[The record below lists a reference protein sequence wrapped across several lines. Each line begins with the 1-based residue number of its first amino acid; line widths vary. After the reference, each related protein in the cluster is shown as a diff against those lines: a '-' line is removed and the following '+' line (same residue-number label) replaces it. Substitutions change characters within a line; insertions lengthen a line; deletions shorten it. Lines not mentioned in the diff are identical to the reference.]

1 MTKTEYL
8 VSVMDDYGKN
18 NGKVYLMSERYRP
31 DDYEDINDFIRDV
44 CNEYQNLTGDTGF
57 NILVELNQLAF
68 ENDKRALTIEVSY
81 YNKLYKLD
89 YDYNNKRFN
98 GSYSE
103 ILKQES
109 NVENDDYDEA
119 DVDDSDRW

>member
-8 VSVMDDYGKN
+8 VSVIDDYGKN

-44 CNEYQNLTGDTGF
+44 CSEYQNLTGDTGF

-89 YDYNNKRFN
+89 YDYNNRRFS

>member
-18 NGKVYLMSERYRP
+18 NSKVYLMSERYRP
-31 DDYEDINDFIRDV
+31 DDYKDINDFIRDV
-44 CNEYQNLTGDTGF
+44 CGEYQNLTGDTGF

-89 YDYNNKRFN
+89 YDYNSRRFS
-98 GSYSE
+98 GSYNE
-103 ILKQES
+103 ILNQES

>member
-8 VSVMDDYGKN
+8 VSVIDDYGKN

-31 DDYEDINDFIRDV
+31 DDYDDINDFIRDV
-44 CNEYQNLTGDTGF
+44 CSEYQNLTGDTGF
-57 NILVELNQLAF
+57 NILIELNQLAF

-89 YDYNNKRFN
+89 YDYNNKRFS

>member
-8 VSVMDDYGKN
+8 VSVIDDYGKN

-31 DDYEDINDFIRDV
+31 DDYDDINDFIRDV
-44 CNEYQNLTGDTGF
+44 CSEYQNLTGDTGF

-89 YDYNNKRFN
+89 YDYNNRRFS

>member
-8 VSVMDDYGKN
+8 VTVIDDYGKN

-31 DDYEDINDFIRDV
+31 DDYDDINDFIRDV
-44 CNEYQNLTGDTGF
+44 CSEYQNLTGDTGF

-89 YDYNNKRFN
+89 YDYNNRRFS

-119 DVDDSDRW
+119 DVDDNDRW

>member
-8 VSVMDDYGKN
+8 VTVIDDYGKN

-31 DDYEDINDFIRDV
+31 DDYSDINDFISDV
-44 CNEYQNLTGDTGF
+44 CSEYQNLTGNAGF
-57 NILVELNQLAF
+57 NILIELNQLAF

-89 YDYNNKRFN
+89 YDYNNRRFSGN
-98 GSYSE
+98 YSE

-109 NVENDDYDEA
+109 NIENDDYDEA
-119 DVDDSDRW
+119 DVDDNDRW

>member
-8 VSVMDDYGKN
+8 VSVIDDYGKN

-44 CNEYQNLTGDTGF
+44 CSEYQNLTGDTGF

-89 YDYNNKRFN
+89 YDYNNRRFS
-98 GSYSE
+98 GSYNE
-103 ILKQES
+103 ILNQES

>member
-8 VSVMDDYGKN
+8 VTVIDDYGKN

-44 CNEYQNLTGDTGF
+44 CSEYQNLTGNAGF
-57 NILVELNQLAF
+57 NILIELNQLAF
-68 ENDKRALTIEVSY
+68 ENDKRALTTEVSY

-89 YDYNNKRFN
+89 YDYNNRRFS
-98 GSYSE
+98 GDYTE
-103 ILKQES
+103 LQHQES
-109 NVENDDYDEA
+109 NIENDDYDEA

>member
-8 VSVMDDYGKN
+8 VSIMDDYGKN

-31 DDYEDINDFIRDV
+31 DDYDDINDFIRDV
-44 CNEYQNLTGDTGF
+44 CSEYQNLTGDTGF
-57 NILVELNQLAF
+57 NILIELNQLAF

-89 YDYNNKRFN
+89 YDYNNRRFS
-98 GSYSE
+98 GDYSE

>member
-8 VSVMDDYGKN
+8 VSVIDDYGKN

-44 CNEYQNLTGDTGF
+44 CSEYQNLTGDTGF
-57 NILVELNQLAF
+57 NILIELNQLAF

-89 YDYNNKRFN
+89 YDYNNRRFS

>member
-44 CNEYQNLTGDTGF
+44 CSEYQNLTGDTGF
-57 NILVELNQLAF
+57 NILIELNQLAF

-89 YDYNNKRFN
+89 YDYNNKRFS

-103 ILKQES
+103 IIKQES
-109 NVENDDYDEA
+109 NIENDDYDEA

>member
-8 VSVMDDYGKN
+8 VSVIDDYGKN

-44 CNEYQNLTGDTGF
+44 CSEYQNLTGDTGF
-57 NILVELNQLAF
+57 NILIELNQLAF

-89 YDYNNKRFN
+89 YDYNNRRFS

-109 NVENDDYDEA
+109 NIENDDYDEA
-119 DVDDSDRW
+119 DVDDNDRW

>member
-8 VSVMDDYGKN
+8 VSVIDDYGKN

-44 CNEYQNLTGDTGF
+44 CSEYQNLTGDTGF
-57 NILVELNQLAF
+57 NILIELNQLAF

-89 YDYNNKRFN
+89 YDYNNKRFS

-103 ILKQES
+103 IIKQES
-109 NVENDDYDEA
+109 NIENDDYDEA

>member
-8 VSVMDDYGKN
+8 ASVIDDYGKN

-31 DDYEDINDFIRDV
+31 DDYEDINDFIRGV
-44 CNEYQNLTGDTGF
+44 CSEYQNLTGDTGF
-57 NILVELNQLAF
+57 NILIELNQLAF
-68 ENDKRALTIEVSY
+68 ENDKRALATEVSY

-89 YDYNNKRFN
+89 YDYNNRRFS

-109 NVENDDYDEA
+109 NVENNDYDEA

>member
-8 VSVMDDYGKN
+8 VSIIDDYGKN

-31 DDYEDINDFIRDV
+31 DDYDDINDFIRDV
-44 CNEYQNLTGDTGF
+44 CSEYQNLTGDTGF

-89 YDYNNKRFN
+89 YDYNNRRFS

>member
-18 NGKVYLMSERYRP
+18 NGKIYLMSERYRP

-44 CNEYQNLTGDTGF
+44 CSEYQNLTGDTGF